1 MLNQSGITKTSG
13 TTARQI
19 LFNVQNQ
26 VSVGAV
32 IGQTGAVTVGTRKI
46 QKAGT
51 PMFGD
56 INSRT
61 TAYVPE
67 TTSTTS
73 NANAVLLHDVDV
85 TDGNVNGTVLIFG
98 FVNTNRL
105 ESDVQAKITSAVK
118 TALDAKV
125 TFIAG

>member
-1 MLNQSGITKTSG
+1 
-13 TTARQI
+13 
-19 LFNVQNQ
+19 
-26 VSVGAV
+26 
-32 IGQTGAVTVGTRKI
+32 
-46 QKAGT
+46 
-51 PMFGD
+51 
-56 INSRT
+56 
-61 TAYVPE
+61 
-67 TTSTTS
+67 
-73 NANAVLLHDVDV
+73 VLLHDVDV